1 MIYNWQQPDWTDFKY
16 NISEVMT
23 IIYDFI
29 ALAGKVSG
37 VFDCLTKQDKD
48 KITIDFLVNEAIKT
62 SEIEGEYL
70 HRESVTNAVRR
81 NLGFTVDN
89 LLIVDPSAEGMA
101 NMLVHVREKFTE
113 PLSENMLFDWHK
125 EMMRGNKENMTIGNW
140 RTHKELM
147 QIISGPV
154 GREKVHFEAP
164 SSKDVPV
171 EMNRFIEWFNKSEK
185 TITTPLVRSGISH
198 LYFESIHPF
207 QDGNG
212 RIGRAISDKAISQDL
227 GYPVLFNLSKTIERK
242 RDEYYN
248 NLNISSKTND
258 ISQWLKYFIKAVY
271 QSQVEAQQEI
281 EFVLKKTQF
290 FDKWQKKLNHRQ
302 IKVIKRMFQEG
313 PEGFEGGM
321 SAKKYMRITK
331 TSNATATRDLQ
342 DLKRKGIFQSI
353 GGGRNTRYSLLQNQ

>member
-1 MIYNWQQPDWTDFKY
+1 M
-16 NISEVMT
+16 
-23 IIYDFI
+23 
-29 ALAGKVSG
+29 
-37 VFDCLTKQDKD
+37 
-48 KITIDFLVNEAIKT
+48 
-62 SEIEGEYL
+62 

-140 RTHKELM
+140 RTHKEPM

-198 LYFESIHPF
+198 L
-207 QDGNG
+207 
-212 RIGRAISDKAISQDL
+212 
-227 GYPVLFNLSKTIERK
+227 
-242 RDEYYN
+242 
-248 NLNISSKTND
+248 
-258 ISQWLKYFIKAVY
+258 
-271 QSQVEAQQEI
+271 
-281 EFVLKKTQF
+281 
-290 FDKWQKKLNHRQ
+290 
-302 IKVIKRMFQEG
+302 
-313 PEGFEGGM
+313 
-321 SAKKYMRITK
+321 
-331 TSNATATRDLQ
+331 
-342 DLKRKGIFQSI
+342 
-353 GGGRNTRYSLLQNQ
+353 